1 MDILT
6 RFFGFIPPE
15 KPPILVSI
23 FPQAAAQRIQSGKLP
38 VIQADKIVLGKNEIC
53 HFVDVAALFTTKKRY
68 RSSRHGGSYR
78 ITKGF
83 TFHLGNSDTVALDEP
98 EYTKGI
104 LYITNNRIIFVASRY
119 GFDQRLNKLTAITPY
134 SDGLTLQFG
143 SKSYNLLLPDSETAN
158 NAINLL
164 I

>member
-23 FPQAAAQRIQSGKLP
+23 FPQAAAQRIRSGKLP

-143 SKSYNLLLPDSETAN
+143 SKSYNLLLPDSEMAN

>member
-1 MDILT
+1 MDILSK
-6 RFFGFIPPE
+6 FFGFIPPE
-15 KPPILVSI
+15 RPPTLISI
-23 FPQAAAQRIQSGKLP
+23 FPQAAAQRIRSGRLP
-38 VIQADKIVLGKNEIC
+38 IIQADKIILGKNEVC

-104 LYITNNRIIFVASRY
+104 LYITNTRIIFVANRY

-134 SDGLTLQFG
+134 SDALSLQFG
-143 SKSYNLLLPDSETAN
+143 GKSYNLLLPDPSTAN
-158 NAINLL
+158 MAINLL

>member
-23 FPQAAAQRIQSGKLP
+23 FPQAAAQRIRSGKLP
-38 VIQADKIVLGKNEIC
+38 VIQADKIILGKNEIC

-104 LYITNNRIIFVASRY
+104 LYITNHRIVFVASRY
-119 GFDQRLNKLTAITPY
+119 GFDQRLNRLTAITPY